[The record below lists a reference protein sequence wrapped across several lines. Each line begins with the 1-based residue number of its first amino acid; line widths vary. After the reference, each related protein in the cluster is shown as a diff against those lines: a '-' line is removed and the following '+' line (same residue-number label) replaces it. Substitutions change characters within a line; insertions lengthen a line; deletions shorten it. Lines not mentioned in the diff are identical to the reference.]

1 MHSDVEIVNNAQRE
15 QADQG
20 LSMEKACSPT
30 TLCILIAVITKHV
43 PERVERSGALSG
55 QDSLSNSTVDFYY
68 CFSGYPWK

>member
-30 TLCILIAVITKHV
+30 TLCILIAAITKHV
-43 PERVERSGALSG
+43 PERVEKKGALNG
-55 QDSLSNSTVDFYY
+55 DALLSNNTVHFY
-68 CFSGYPWK
+68 C